1 MDEAAEDFSCNIM
14 PELLPAPYIP
24 PPPPRLLSPIRSTRR
39 HEILLFFSAMTIFF
53 FFQLDKKKACRLCYC
68 GQPSGCTRKKKWVS
82 LTQIA
87 CMNVQEPD
95 KIQNLSHCGSAGLS
109 CVCHDGNMCILL
121 LDDGK
126 SQHEAHWPLTGM
138 CMMLI
143 LQTKC
148 VMSSKLVQK
157 HR

>member
-14 PELLPAPYIP
+14 PEPLPVPYIP

-53 FFQLDKKKACRLCYC
+53 FFSI
-68 GQPSGCTRKKKWVS
+68 GQKESLQAVLLWPTQWVHQKKKWVS

-87 CMNVQEPD
+87 CMNVQEQD